1 MIKARWIVVTIALG
15 LFAFLTSVHGPL
27 GPVVFGWRPAPGSPE
42 PAGIQLALFML
53 LGLMEALA
61 FAFGVA
67 FLLFGFPWMRAAGPP
82 PTPLARLAHLSI
94 AWVLIN
100 WWSHDSFHAANGQAL
115 GGLLLIEY
123 AYHVTLM
130 LAGVI
135 AAAWFVAVVGSHRA
149 AAAGR

>member
-1 MIKARWIVVTIALG
+1 MIKAKWIGVTVVLG
-15 LFAFLTSVHGPL
+15 LLAFLTSAHGPL
-27 GPVVFGWRPAPGSPE
+27 GPAVLGWHPAPGSPE
-42 PAGIQLALFML
+42 PVGIQLPLFML

-61 FAFGVA
+61 FGFGVA
-67 FLLFGFPWMRAAGPP
+67 FLLYGYPWVRGAGPAP
-82 PTPLARLAHLSI
+82 VPLARLAHLSI

-100 WWSHDSFHAANGQAL
+100 WWSHDSFHTANGLAL

-135 AAAWFVAVVGSHRA
+135 TAAWFVAVLGGDRA
-149 AAAGR
+149 ARAGG